1 MMTRRWMDM
10 LAAGLLTLM
19 SSAAFAQGRG
29 QGQERDRND
38 NHAKASTQNASV
50 QIEFSSRERDVLR
63 SWYGE
68 HKNNLPP
75 GLAQHDRLPPGLASQ
90 LRERGTLPPGLQ
102 KKIMPVPA
110 DLARRLPPPP
120 SGCSRVIIGGNIVLM
135 DIKTSYVHAVFQ
147 FDIP

>member
-1 MMTRRWMDM
+1 MTTRRWVNMFP
-10 LAAGLLTLM
+10 AVFLTLM

-29 QGQERDRND
+29 QGQERDRSD
-38 NHAKASTQNASV
+38 NHAKAGVQNVSV
-50 QIEFSSRERDVLR
+50 QVVFSSRERDILR
-63 SWYGE
+63 GWYGE

-75 GLAQHDRLPPGLASQ
+75 GLAKRDRLPPGLESQ

-102 KKIMPVPA
+102 KKIMPVPV

-135 DIKTSYVHAVFQ
+135 DTKTSYIHAVFQ
-147 FDIP
+147 FEIP